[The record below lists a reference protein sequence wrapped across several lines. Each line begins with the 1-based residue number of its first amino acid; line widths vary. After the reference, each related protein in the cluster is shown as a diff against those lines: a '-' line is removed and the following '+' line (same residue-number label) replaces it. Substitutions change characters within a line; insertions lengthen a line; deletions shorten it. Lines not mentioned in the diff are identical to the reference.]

1 MALLE
6 RVSTLLRANINDLL
20 SKAEDPEKLARQLL
34 LDMENQLMQVK
45 TQVAIAIADQHLLLK
60 KKTEQETLRAQWLR
74 KAELAV
80 GKQQDD
86 LARAAL
92 ERALS
97 HQRMA
102 EGLGQQHTDQTAEA
116 DTLRAA
122 YTRLQQKL
130 TETQSRVE
138 LMSTQLRRNRA
149 VQKANTAQAM
159 LDSGMAQRKL
169 QRLSAKV
176 DEVDSRNQAARTL
189 LAVASSETLDE
200 RFATLEQNDQ
210 IEALLLELKER
221 QPQLTDHS

>member
-1 MALLE
+1 MLF
-6 RVSTLLRANINDLL
+6 RS
-20 SKAEDPEKLARQLL
+20 
-34 LDMENQLMQVK
+34 MQVK

-102 EGLGQQHTDQTAEA
+102 EGLAEQHTDQTAEA

-130 TETQSRVE
+130 SETQSRVE

-176 DEVDSRNQAARTL
+176 DEADSRNQAARTL

-221 QPQLTDHS
+221 QPQLSDHS